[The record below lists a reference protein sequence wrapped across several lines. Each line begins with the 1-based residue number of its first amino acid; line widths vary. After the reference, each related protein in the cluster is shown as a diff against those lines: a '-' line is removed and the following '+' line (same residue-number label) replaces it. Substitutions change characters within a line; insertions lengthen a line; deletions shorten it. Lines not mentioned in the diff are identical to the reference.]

1 MHNLRGTLA
10 PFIASKVDGTVDV
23 DATLAAVKAAWLAE
37 IEASAVR
44 DAEIESALAETFTSL
59 GVSIYP
65 TPEVVSIA
73 SAILAGGELNK
84 LAGIADEVRE
94 YLGRS
99 TLYKGERGRKGGLR
113 KLA

>member
-1 MHNLRGTLA
+1 MSNLRGTLA
-10 PFIASKVDGTVDV
+10 PFIASTVDGTVDV

-44 DAEIESALAETFTSL
+44 DAEIETALDNTFTSL
-59 GVSIYP
+59 GVDIYP

-73 SAILAGGELNK
+73 SAMLSGGELNK

-94 YLGRS
+94 YLGR
-99 TLYKGERGRKGGLR
+99 TTRFKGERGRKGGLR
-113 KLA
+113 RLK

>member
-1 MHNLRGTLA
+1 MQNLRGALA
-10 PFIASKVDGTVDV
+10 PFIASTVDGTVDV
-23 DATLAAVKAAWLAE
+23 DATLAAVKVAWLAE
-37 IEASAVR
+37 VEASKVR
-44 DAEIESALAETFTSL
+44 DAEIETALAETFASL

-73 SAILAGGELNK
+73 SAMLSGGELTK

-94 YLGRS
+94 YLSRS